1 MKRIKKIAPSVM
13 CAPLFAM
20 DACLAEL
27 ENNGVDL
34 LHIDIMDGTFV
45 QNYTLGTD
53 FVKQLKEKTKLPLDI
68 HLMINDPERKL
79 DWFVFGEGD
88 YVSVHYEAS
97 QHLNKALGM
106 IKARGAKA
114 MVAINPATPICAL
127 ESVLDDIDGV
137 LIMTVNPGFAG
148 QAMIE
153 STLKKIRRL
162 RQWMDDSGYSR
173 IEIEVDGNVSFEN
186 AKRMSEA
193 GADIF
198 VAGSSSVFSKE
209 AALPQNIVRLR
220 EAVERGC

>member
-1 MKRIKKIAPSVM
+1 MKRNKKIAPSVM
-13 CAPLFAM
+13 CASLLAM
-20 DACLAEL
+20 NTSLAEL
-27 ENNGVDL
+27 ESCDVDL

-45 QNYTLGTD
+45 PNYTLGTD
-53 FVKQLKEKTKLPLDI
+53 FVKQLKKQTKLPVDI
-68 HLMINDPERKL
+68 HLMVNDPESKL
-79 DWFVFGEGD
+79 DWFAFEEGD

-106 IKARGAKA
+106 IKARGGKA

-148 QAMIE
+148 QSMIE
-153 STLKKIRRL
+153 STLKKICRL
-162 RQWMDDSGYSR
+162 RQWLDDSGYAH

-186 AKRMSEA
+186 AKRMRDA

-198 VAGSSSVFSKE
+198 VAGSSSVFSKDAVLSE
-209 AALPQNIVRLR
+209 NIAKLR
-220 EAVERGC
+220 EIINH